1 MFLGGVTPLTRRF
14 QRDVW
19 SAIIK
24 NRVCQFSS
32 QARSFRLI
40 VHWGRFLSD
49 LRPGPSSLIEDT
61 EAEVPTFE
69 QSAPGM

>member
-1 MFLGGVTPLTRRF
+1 MFLGGVTPLTWKL
-14 QRDVW
+14 QADVW
-19 SAIIK
+19 PAIIK
-24 NRVCQFSS
+24 NRVCQPTS
-32 QARSFRLI
+32 QARPFWLI